1 MAAGSVPVGES
12 ASAFDNG
19 QPLNCETHERP
30 RQSRCGAYAP
40 TPGSWTSGGAYWAA
54 KAELR
59 YWAMPLGGFAKGDSP
74 AAIAQAAQRRVGYR
88 TRSVRNYRAAL
99 YLISENRNA
108 DPTLWP
114 LAKYEAIFREM
125 LDFWWQRRPTV
136 PRAACC

>member
-1 MAAGSVPVGES
+1 MRGICTNSWVVDVGR
-12 ASAFDNG
+12 G
-19 QPLNCETHERP
+19 LL
-30 RQSRCGAYAP
+30 
-40 TPGSWTSGGAYWAA
+40 AA
-54 KAELR
+54 KPELR
-59 YWAMPLGGFAKGDSP
+59 YWAMPLGGFAKGDSQQQSHK
-74 AAIAQAAQRRVGYR
+74 QAAQRRVGYR
-88 TRSVRNYRAAL
+88 TRSPNYRAAL